1 MAYWNNAGDCWPLCN
16 LIYKSYL
23 PCWTSQIETI
33 SVISESSIGLCCLD
47 PSMWYQ
53 VCCSRL
59 VRIMASK
66 DVYVPVSRTYKYVM
80 LHGKEALKLRMEK
93 KWDESKMGRLSW
105 IIWVVPVESQGSL
118 QEEEGERT
126 EEQSDSMW

>member
-1 MAYWNNAGDCWPLCN
+1 
-16 LIYKSYL
+16 
-23 PCWTSQIETI
+23 
-33 SVISESSIGLCCLD
+33 
-47 PSMWYQ
+47 
-53 VCCSRL
+53 
-59 VRIMASK
+59 MASK